1 MYYCESCKNY
11 FDEPARSEAEAD
23 TGYVE
28 QTCPICGNDS
38 YIPAKMCVCGK
49 NPTHGDF
56 CDECYEMVK
65 EELEE
70 LKMKLGFEQDD
81 FEQIISNHFGW

>member
-1 MYYCESCKNY
+1 MYYCESCKHY